1 MIFIEKFTNNGDINV
16 VPFKEVVQ
24 FCQSL
29 KKQVHSFVEIFVS
42 EEDDLLG
49 VNLQKPAFFLLDR
62 CLYTKMYA
70 CDRPCSKICGYS
82 ENSITTFATRVTQNK
97 IAGQSKLF
105 DQGRYSEKYDIGP
118 SVTLLCIFQL
128 IQ

>member
-1 MIFIEKFTNNGDINV
+1 MKITNNGDVNV

-29 KKQVHSFVEIFVS
+29 KKQVHSFVKIFVS
-42 EEDDLLG
+42 EEDDFIG
-49 VNLQKPAFFLLDR
+49 VNLQNPPFCYSIEIF
-62 CLYTKMYA
+62 MYA
-70 CDRPCSKICGYS
+70 RDRPCSKICGYS
-82 ENSITTFATRVTQNK
+82 ENSHTTFAARVTHNP
-97 IAGQSKLF
+97 IAGQSLLF
-105 DQGRYSEKYDIGP
+105 DQGRYCWKYDIGP